1 LPKGQKQENPSLL
14 DQTASLVAEVRE
26 FARSVGI
33 ESSEALGR
41 TGARQPAHSVLWL
54 WYQRFGTLALR
65 APIDIRTTM
74 TFSAPKEQA
83 RLSQLYHR
91 GGYSLYLRQGNQFG
105 DSQAVITPDFA
116 GDSLLR
122 KVEVVLHE
130 DLHDSK
136 NFALL
141 WEYEESLV
149 NPLGLLA
156 AVEFFKSKG
165 DVDNIKRAQA
175 LLEERRE
182 VSRQMNALTERAVD
196 LFRNP
201 ALDEARKSVFDLLPS
216 YPTYYRYY
224 KQDLRDLQEIYQS
237 NAGDR
242 TSYEMLPL
250 EAKISHDFVYYRY
263 FDRIVALA
271 ERVGNFKS
279 LLEELKPLNRVL
291 DADAARVHADRE
303 IFANQ
308 GAAIDKYLSEL
319 ERRR

>member
-1 LPKGQKQENPSLL
+1 
-14 DQTASLVAEVRE
+14 
-26 FARSVGI
+26 
-33 ESSEALGR
+33 
-41 TGARQPAHSVLWL
+41 
-54 WYQRFGTLALR
+54 LR

-74 TFSAPKEQA
+74 MFSSPKEHA

-91 GGYSLYLRQGNQFG
+91 SGYSLYLRQGNQFG

-175 LLEERRE
+175 LLEEKRQ

-216 YPTYYRYY
+216 YPAYYRYY
-224 KQDLRDLQEIYQS
+224 KYDLKDLEEIYQS
-237 NAGDR
+237 NTGDR
-242 TSYEMLPL
+242 TSKELLPL

-271 ERVGNFKS
+271 ERLGSFKS
-279 LLEELKPLNRVL
+279 LLEELKGLNRVL

-303 IFANQ
+303 IFARQ
-308 GAAIDKYLSEL
+308 GEAIDKYLSEL